1 MVTQNSRS
9 KKEKAC
15 ICFYL
20 VQLLWSISV
29 TGVLPFICPKSKQSE
44 DHIGKFSSFLP
55 SKVANCHVVC
65 PQKSNHILAFLKKLP
80 QIGLNYLILAV
91 RKTPGLSSCSAN
103 WFVNAEAADKRC
115 LQVLPYQLLQPLSG
129 IVEAVDEPLLP
140 SLLVQGDTCPQSCH
154 GQPELGQKSHA
165 DPEEGGCRM
174 C

>member
-1 MVTQNSRS
+1 MFLTRLTLMV
-9 KKEKAC
+9 
-15 ICFYL
+15 
-20 VQLLWSISV
+20 ISV
-29 TGVLPFICPKSKQSE
+29 TGILPFICPKSKQSE

-65 PQKSNHILAFLKKLP
+65 PQKSNHILAFLKKFP

-140 SLLVQGDTCPQSCH
+140 SLLVQGDTCPQRCH

-174 C
+174 Y